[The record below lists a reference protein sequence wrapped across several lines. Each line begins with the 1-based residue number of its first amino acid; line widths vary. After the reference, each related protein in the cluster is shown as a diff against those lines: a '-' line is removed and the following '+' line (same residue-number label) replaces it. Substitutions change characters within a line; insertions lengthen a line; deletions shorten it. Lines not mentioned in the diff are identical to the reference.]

1 VDYLPTR
8 RGHLK
13 FDEYLREHGVIRED
27 TNTDAVHNR
36 MDKDL
41 QVYGHWNHQ
50 YEDYYHHPNGIRDW
64 IRKWSHLGYQ
74 DTLTDYVRAAL
85 GHLVLDE
92 MWSKYKFESEE
103 ELMKTAY
110 RSLCSKRL
118 WEMLFQRMKALELTS
133 ISLFKTV

>member
-1 VDYLPTR
+1 MPTR
-8 RGHLK
+8 RVHLK

-27 TNTDAVHNR
+27 TKTDAIHNR

-41 QVYGHWNHQ
+41 QVHGHWNHQ
-50 YEDYYHHPNGIRDW
+50 YEDYYHDINGIREW

-74 DTLTDYVRAAL
+74 DTLTDYVRVAL

-92 MWSKYKFESEE
+92 MWSKYEFESEE

-110 RSLCSKRL
+110 RSYAKRGFGKCYFR
-118 WEMLFQRMKALELTS
+118 E
-133 ISLFKTV
+133 

>member
-1 VDYLPTR
+1 MPTR
-8 RGHLK
+8 RVHLK

-50 YEDYYHHPNGIRDW
+50 YEDYYHDVNGIRDW
-64 IRKWSHLGYQ
+64 INKWSHLGYQ
-74 DTLTDYVRAAL
+74 DTLTDYVRVAL

-92 MWSKYKFESEE
+92 MWSKYKFDSKRGVDENS
-103 ELMKTAY
+103 LQK
-110 RSLCSKRL
+110 LCSKRIWQL
-118 WEMLFQRMKALELTS
+118 LFQRMKAMELTS
-133 ISLFKTV
+133 ITLFKQL

>member
-1 VDYLPTR
+1 MEDSEATHLPTR
-8 RGHLK
+8 RVHLK

-27 TNTDAVHNR
+27 TNADAVHNR

-50 YEDYYHHPNGIRDW
+50 YEDYYHDVNGIRDW
-64 IRKWSHLGYQ
+64 ISKWFHLGFQ
-74 DTLTDYVRAAL
+74 DTLTDYVRVAL

-92 MWSKYKFESEE
+92 MWSKYKFDSEE

-110 RSLCSKRL
+110 RSYA
-118 WEMLFQRMKALELTS
+118 QRGFGRCY
-133 ISLFKTV
+133 FKE

>member
-1 VDYLPTR
+1 MPTR
-8 RGHLK
+8 RVHLK

-27 TNTDAVHNR
+27 TKADAVHNR

-41 QVYGHWNHQ
+41 QVHGHWNHQ
-50 YEDYYHHPNGIRDW
+50 YEDYYHDINGIRDW

-74 DTLTDYVRAAL
+74 DTLTDYVRVAL

-92 MWSKYKFESEE
+92 MWSKYEFESEE

-110 RSLCSKRL
+110 RSYA
-118 WEMLFQRMKALELTS
+118 QRGFGKCY
-133 ISLFKTV
+133 FKE